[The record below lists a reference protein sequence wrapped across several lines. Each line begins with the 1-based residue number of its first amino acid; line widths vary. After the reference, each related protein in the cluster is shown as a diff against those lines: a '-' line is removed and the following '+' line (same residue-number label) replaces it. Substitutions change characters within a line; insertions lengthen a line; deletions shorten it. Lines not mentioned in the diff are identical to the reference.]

1 MQCGANRGRVNDLR
15 AWEVATHQARG
26 HLVSHPDTLL
36 MARLSTLILVVAAHV
51 AALNP
56 SDRARP
62 AVSSRRAQFPAPK
75 PELVASTSTGL
86 QLGGLASPEFL
97 FVAATLFSCA
107 SVGVL
112 AEEAVKAAGPT
123 LGEVMKKASKRAL
136 GGGISGAIAGVIQV
150 CTLMWLRTTMNYQYR
165 YGTST
170 GEAMAALWKQGG
182 IGRFYQG
189 LPYAIMQAPLSRF
202 GDTAANTGV
211 LALLE
216 ALAPDM
222 AIGMKTAFASM
233 AGSLW
238 RILIT
243 PIDTLKTTLQVEGP
257 AAMMILKEKMAAEGP
272 MILYNGA
279 IGNAVASFVGSYPWY
294 FTFNFLQQ
302 ALPKQDELVL
312 KLLRN
317 AACGFGATCVSD
329 VTSNFIRVLKT
340 TVQTSAEPISY
351 VEAAQQII
359 EKEGVLGLFARGLG
373 TRLLTNG
380 IQASLFSVLWK
391 LFEDMFAN
399 KGL

>member
-1 MQCGANRGRVNDLR
+1 MISLLL
-15 AWEVATHQARG
+15 
-26 HLVSHPDTLL
+26 LVSGFASGFALQPNPALVRSAAMRHAISSP
-36 MARLSTLILVVAAHV
+36 ARTALRTDMLAAKDDEGCDV
-51 AALNP
+51 
-56 SDRARP
+56 D
-62 AVSSRRAQFPAPK
+62 APK
-75 PELVASTSTGL
+75 PPTLAGEKVAVTAIACAVAAGVWYAGL
-86 QLGGLASPEFL
+86 GNVFAKMGSSPILKKAAKRAIGGGL
-97 FVAATLFSCA
+97 
-107 SVGVL
+107 
-112 AEEAVKAAGPT
+112 
-123 LGEVMKKASKRAL
+123 
-136 GGGISGAIAGVIQV
+136 SGAIAGVVQV
-150 CTLMWLRTTMNYQYR
+150 LTLMWMRTTMNYQYR

-257 AAMMILKEKMAAEGP
+257 AAMVILKEKMAAEGP